1 MSLIYRFIITSLN
14 DFPPFGR
21 NLVNIMQYYNTEL
34 YILLQQIFF
43 DLHISSRGG
52 CEIKRGGGGG
62 GGLSKSFVT

>member
-14 DFPPFGR
+14 DFPPFGH

-43 DLHISSRGG
+43 DLQISSRGAV
-52 CEIKRGGGGG
+52 K
-62 GGLSKSFVT
+62 